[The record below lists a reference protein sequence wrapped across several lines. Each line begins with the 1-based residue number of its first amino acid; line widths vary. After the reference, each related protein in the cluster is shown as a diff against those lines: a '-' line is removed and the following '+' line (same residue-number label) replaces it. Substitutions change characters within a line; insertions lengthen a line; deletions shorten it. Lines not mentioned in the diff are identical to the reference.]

1 MSKEKIYQLLII
13 FLLMVIIMI
22 SDGLRIFIFKNLD
35 IAIKYIEANAGFF
48 GIMLSVFAI
57 ILTYYVFQKTVRP
70 IVFLEI
76 KEHSSGNMAALYNL
90 SISNVGNIPAK
101 NIEYFLDT
109 NAEDVF
115 NYDYK
120 EQGTSVNGSLRKTE
134 DIKKLFNG
142 KISILKNSSEYTG
155 ALYAV
160 NPDNS
165 PIYYENKDKTKSVR
179 VIVTYENYI
188 TNKKYKEVFELF
200 AHSKEN
206 ALTSF
211 SWGN

>member
-1 MSKEKIYQLLII
+1 MKKESVYQSLIVFLLI
-13 FLLMVIIMI
+13 VIIMM
-22 SDGLRIFIFKNLD
+22 SDKLRSFILNNLD
-35 IAIKYIEANAGFF
+35 IAVKYIEANSSFF
-48 GIMLSVFAI
+48 GITLSIFTI
-57 ILTYYVFQKTVRP
+57 ILTYFIFQKTVRP

-76 KEHSSGNMAALYNL
+76 KEHASGNMAAVYNL
-90 SISNVGNIPAK
+90 SLSNVGNLPAK

-120 EQGTSVNGSLRKTE
+120 DQGNVVNGKKQTIE

-142 KISILKNSSEYTG
+142 KVSILKNSSEYTG

-160 NPDNS
+160 YPENS
-165 PIYYENKDKTKSVR
+165 PIYYENKDRTKPVR

-188 TNKKYKEVFELF
+188 TNKKYKEVFELVG
-200 AHSKEN
+200 HSKEN
-206 ALTSF
+206 SLTSF
-211 SWGN
+211 SWR